1 MKTVAVVTATTGRD
15 TLLQTIAS
23 VKNQTYPCT
32 HYIFVDGLHD
42 IPDEAFDSAKVIML
56 PKPTGLNGMMNGG
69 IVAASAYLVTEDY
82 ICWLD
87 DDNWFDNDHVE
98 SLVNAIENKPYAY
111 SLRKL
116 IDFDDSFWAN
126 DDFESLGHHADL
138 IDLNCYLMKR
148 DLATGLAPCWY
159 QTTGQLM
166 IGDRYVWAMLKQN
179 NIPYGASG
187 KYTVN
192 YRLNPKRDLKPMF
205 FQGNI
210 MNKAKHPEGFP
221 WSKA

>member
-1 MKTVAVVTATTGRD
+1 MKSIAVVTATTGRD
-15 TLLQTIAS
+15 SLLQTIES
-23 VKNQTYPCT
+23 VKKQSYPCN
-32 HYIFVDGLHD
+32 HYIFVDGQHELPPYD
-42 IPDEAFDSAKVIML
+42 DYKNIVVL

-87 DDNWFDNDHVE
+87 DDNWFDSDHVE
-98 SLVNAIENKPYAY
+98 SLVEAIEDKPYAY

-116 IDFDDSFWAN
+116 IEPDGTFWAN
-126 DDFESLGHHADL
+126 DDCESLGHHADL

-159 QTTGQLM
+159 QTTGELM

-192 YRLNPKRDLKPMF
+192 YRLNSNRDLKPMF

-210 MNKAKHPEGFP
+210 KNIAKYQNKLP

>member
-1 MKTVAVVTATTGRD
+1 MKSIAVVTATTGRES
-15 TLLQTIAS
+15 LLQTIES
-23 VKNQTYPCT
+23 VKKQTYPCN
-32 HYIFVDGLHD
+32 HYIFVDGQHELPPYD
-42 IPDEAFDSAKVIML
+42 DYNNIVVL

-87 DDNWFDNDHVE
+87 DDNWIDADHIENLVE
-98 SLVNAIENKPYAY
+98 AIEDKPYAY

-116 IDFDDSFWAN
+116 VEPDGTFWAN
-126 DDFESLGHHADL
+126 DDCESLGHHADL

-159 QTTGQLM
+159 QTTGELCL
-166 IGDRYVWAMLKQN
+166 GDRYVWAVLKQN
-179 NIPYGASG
+179 NIPYGTSG

-192 YRLNPKRDLKPMF
+192 YRLNPNRDLRPMF

-210 MNKAKHPEGFP
+210 RNIGKYQNKLP

>member
-1 MKTVAVVTATTGRD
+1 MKSIAVVTATTGRES
-15 TLLQTIAS
+15 LLQTIES
-23 VKNQTYPCT
+23 VKKQTYPCN
-32 HYIFVDGLHD
+32 HYIFVDGQHELPPYD
-42 IPDEAFDSAKVIML
+42 DYKNIVVL

-82 ICWLD
+82 ICWID
-87 DDNWFDNDHVE
+87 DDNWIDPNHVE
-98 SLVNAIENKPYAY
+98 SLVEAIEDKPYAY

-116 IDFDDSFWAN
+116 MEPDGAFWAN
-126 DDFESLGHHADL
+126 DDCESLGHHADL

-159 QTTGQLM
+159 QTTGELCL
-166 IGDRYVWAMLKQN
+166 GDRYVWAMLKQN

-187 KYTVN
+187 QYTVN
-192 YRLNPKRDLKPMF
+192 YRLNPNRDLRPMF

-210 MNKAKHPEGFP
+210 RNIGKYQNKLP

>member
-1 MKTVAVVTATTGRD
+1 MKSIAVVTATTGRES
-15 TLLQTIAS
+15 LLQTIES
-23 VKNQTYPCT
+23 VKKQTYPCN
-32 HYIFVDGLHD
+32 HYIFVDGQHELPPYD
-42 IPDEAFDSAKVIML
+42 DYKNIVVL

-82 ICWLD
+82 ICWID
-87 DDNWFDNDHVE
+87 DDNWIDPNHVE
-98 SLVNAIENKPYAY
+98 SLVEAIENKPYAY

-116 IDFDDSFWAN
+116 MEPDGAFWAN
-126 DDFESLGHHADL
+126 DDCESLGHHADL

-159 QTTGQLM
+159 QTTGELCL
-166 IGDRYVWAMLKQN
+166 GDRYVWAMLKQN
-179 NIPYGASG
+179 SIPYGASG

-192 YRLNPKRDLKPMF
+192 YRLNPNRDLRPMF

-210 MNKAKHPEGFP
+210 RNIGKYQNKLP

>member
-1 MKTVAVVTATTGRD
+1 MKSVAVVTATTGRD
-15 TLLQTIAS
+15 SLLQTIES
-23 VKNQTYPCT
+23 VKNQTYPCN
-32 HYIFVDGLHD
+32 HYIFVDGKHELPKNTD
-42 IPDEAFDSAKVIML
+42 GCNIIWL

-69 IVAASAYLVTEDY
+69 IVAASAYLTTEDY

-87 DDNWFDNDHVE
+87 DDNWFDPKHVE
-98 SLVNAIENKPYAY
+98 SLINVIEDKPYAY

-116 IDFDDSFWAN
+116 VEPDGTFWAN
-126 DDFESLGHHADL
+126 DDCESLGHHADL

-159 QTTGQLM
+159 QTTGELM

-179 NIPYGASG
+179 NIPYATTG

-192 YRLNPKRDLKPMF
+192 YRLNHKRDLRPMF

-210 MNKAKHPEGFP
+210 MNKSKHPEGFP